1 MSSPQPEKTETHEVT
16 LSRDEQWVT
25 HHLLVSY
32 LDEAIDNDERAL
44 EWVLESID
52 AIEAGDRTAV
62 LTSAQARNLFDA
74 MTSYVDAGDAP
85 ERDVTHGSSVVDRL
99 ETRLESVESTTQ

>member
-32 LDEAIDNDERAL
+32 LDESIDEGENAP
-44 EWVLESID
+44 EWIVESIEAVED
-52 AIEAGDRTAV
+52 AERTAV
-62 LTSAQARNLFDA
+62 LTNGQARNLFEA
-74 MTSYVDAGDAP
+74 MTSYVDDGEVP
-85 ERDVTHGSSVVDRL
+85 ERDAVHGSTVADRL
-99 ETRLESVESTTQ
+99 ETRLEATEPTSQ